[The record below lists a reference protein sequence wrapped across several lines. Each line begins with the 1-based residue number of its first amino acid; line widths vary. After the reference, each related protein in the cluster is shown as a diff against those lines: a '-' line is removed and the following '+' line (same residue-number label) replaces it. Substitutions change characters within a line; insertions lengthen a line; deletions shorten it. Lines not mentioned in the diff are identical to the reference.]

1 MELKTRLPKFGG
13 KRALLIEACFTSTN
27 ICGESKYDEVSRAV
41 SGVVR
46 MTAGALRR
54 RKRPWLTLLQELI
67 TRRLKPTTPGFYLV
81 VLPLSCFQS

>member
-13 KRALLIEACFTSTN
+13 KRSLLIKACFNSTN

-54 RKRPWLTLLQELI
+54 RK
-67 TRRLKPTTPGFYLV
+67 
-81 VLPLSCFQS
+81 